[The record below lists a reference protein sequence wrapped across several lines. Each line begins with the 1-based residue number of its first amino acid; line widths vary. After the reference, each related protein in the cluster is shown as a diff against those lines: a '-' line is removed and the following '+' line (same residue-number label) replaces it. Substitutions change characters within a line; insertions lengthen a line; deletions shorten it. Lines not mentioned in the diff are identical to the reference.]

1 MISHDDSRDSVVA
14 ARRGRA
20 DGWAWRRRR
29 SPRGMA
35 SGSAAATAGC
45 RCVGLLRSPNDWC
58 GRSHRRIRVGGAAV
72 SPWCW
77 PLWASCW
84 RLRKCATSCSLLAH
98 DLRARRL
105 LGPEEKKA
113 REIVARY
120 LKHVRAQLG
129 CTSESNHRLAC
140 HYAPHPSLPGGRGR
154 PSSAIAL
161 MLLHEMGQIALTRPS
176 SWPTI

>member
-20 DGWAWRRRR
+20 DGWAWRRRG

-45 RCVGLLRSPNDWC
+45 RCVGLLRSSNDWC

-72 SPWCW
+72 SPWRW
-77 PLWASCW
+77 PLWASSW
-84 RLRKCATSCSLLAH
+84 PLARCATSCSLLTH

-105 LGPEEKKA
+105 LGPEEKKP
-113 REIVARY
+113 RDIVARY
-120 LKHVRAQLG
+120 PNHVSAQLG
-129 CTSESNHRLAC
+129 CTSGSNHRLAC
-140 HYAPHPSLPGGRGR
+140 HQTPHPSLPGGRGR
-154 PSSAIAL
+154 PSSAIPL
-161 MLLHEMGQIALTRPS
+161 MLLHETGQIALTWPS
-176 SWPTI
+176 SSPTI